1 MSPTPRRRRELLAIV
16 SILAGVFFALALP
29 PWDITGPVGRFF
41 GRVLW
46 EYLGS
51 GAALIPALGVVL
63 GLAGFGRF
71 QELGLK
77 RVSVLIAGLVILVPF
92 AIAVLTGIRVP
103 EDLPANYNLWSFVHR
118 TVGVIPAFL
127 AVALTSVIGTAGT
140 VIVGL
145 IALSG
150 VTIYTLDWHPFR
162 RLEPGKKKTEKRQ
175 EKKQSEEEAD
185 NELLASPSPAAS
197 LSPRRRPRAELD
209 FKPDSALEALDRL
222 PPVELLTGTATGGSG
237 NDEDALDHLGDVLI
251 KTLATFKVEAKIV
264 GRTTGPVVTQFEVAP
279 AAGVKVGSISA
290 LADDLALAMR
300 AKSIR
305 IVAPIPGR
313 AAVGVEVPNP
323 TASTVPIRE
332 MLDTPTWER
341 TRAILPIP
349 LGKDL
354 EGRAAVADLEKMPHL
369 LIAGATGSG
378 KSVCINTIITGLVYT
393 YTPQQLRLLMIDPK
407 MVELSMYNT
416 LPHLRHP
423 VVNDNKQ
430 AAQALKWTLHEM
442 QRRYELFHANKAR
455 NISDFNRKVESG
467 KEVWEVGDGGRADG
481 EAGGRAVG
489 RKGGSGEQGAGSR
502 EQRTDAAPGSELPA
516 PELPLP
522 YESGLLPYIV
532 IIVDE
537 LADLMM
543 TVQGEVEKPLAMLA
557 QKARATGIHLILATQ
572 RPSVNVITGLIKANF
587 PSRIA
592 FRVAS
597 KVDSRTILDQN
608 GAETLLGNGDM
619 LFLPPGK
626 SEPVRVQGALIET
639 EETEQLME
647 WYRECKEAR
656 DVELEKQGREAP
668 ETGEEDILEVVAEL
682 EMEEEGG
689 VRGGGDIADRD
700 ALFLEAAETCISNQL
715 GSTSLLQRKLRIG
728 YGRAARIIDQ
738 LYEAGVLGPPD
749 GSKPREVL
757 MGLEDLEQL

>member
-1 MSPTPRRRRELLAIV
+1 MSPTPRRKRELLAIV
-16 SILAGVFFALALP
+16 SILVGVFFALALP
-29 PWDITGPVGRFF
+29 PWNITGPVGRFF
-41 GRVLW
+41 GRILW

-51 GAALIPALGVVL
+51 GAALIPVLGVVL

-77 RVSVLIAGLVILVPF
+77 RVAVLIAGLVILVPF
-92 AIAVLTGIRVP
+92 AIAILTGIRVT
-103 EDLPANYNLWSFVHR
+103 EDLPADYNLWAFAFR
-118 TVGVIPAFL
+118 TIGVIPAL
-127 AVALTSVIGTAGT
+127 LTVGFTAVIGTAGT

-145 IALSG
+145 IAVSG
-150 VTIYTLDWHPFR
+150 LTIYTLDWHPFR
-162 RLEPGKKKTEKRQ
+162 KLAPGSKKKIT
-175 EKKQSEEEAD
+175 D
-185 NELLASPSPAAS
+185 NAAYAGSAAS
-197 LSPRRRPRAELD
+197 AAEDSDAVGDDAAHAAVPARRPRAELD
-209 FKPDSALEALDRL
+209 FKPDSALEALDQL
-222 PPVELLTGTATGGSG
+222 PPVELLTGSAVGDAGGD
-237 NDEDALDHLGDVLI
+237 DEALERLGEVLI
-251 KTLATFKVEAKIV
+251 ETLATFKVEGRIV
-264 GRTTGPVVTQFEVAP
+264 GRTTGPVVTQYEVAP
-279 AAGVKVGSISA
+279 APGVKVGSISA

-323 TASTVPIRE
+323 TARTVPLKE
-332 MLDTPTWER
+332 MFDTLTWER
-341 TRAILPIP
+341 SRAILPIP

-378 KSVCINTIITGLVYT
+378 KSVCINAIITGLVYT
-393 YTPQQLRLLMIDPK
+393 YTPQQLRMLMIDPK

-455 NISDFNRKVESG
+455 NISDFNKKVESG
-467 KEVWEVGDGGRADG
+467 KEVWEVAD
-481 EAGGRAVG
+481 GGRAVG
-489 RKGGSGEQGAGSR
+489 EHGGKAEGRKGGSEPDGVMEQL
-502 EQRTDAAPGSELPA
+502 ELPV
-516 PELPLP
+516 P
-522 YESGLLPYIV
+522 YEDGLLPYIV

-639 EETEQLME
+639 EETEELME
-647 WYRECKEAR
+647 WYHECKEAR
-656 DVELEKQGREAP
+656 DLELEKQGRAAP
-668 ETGEEDILEVVAEL
+668 ELGEDDILEVVAEL
-682 EMEEEGG
+682 ELEEEGV
-689 VRGGGDIADRD
+689 VRGGGNVADRD

-728 YGRAARIIDQ
+728 YGRAARVIDQ
-738 LYEAGVLGPPD
+738 LFEAGVLGPPD

-757 MGLEDLEQL
+757 KGMEDLDEL